1 MLIINK
7 FKHCKIYI
15 ISNESHQ
22 EYPLS
27 YHCLLT
33 IVNSVIYSLSYLMY
47 VLAYYYFLK
56 LDHIFVILQMCWIV
70 EFPVFHI
77 IEYDTYDFRNFKN
90 IFYFFLMPKS
100 LLKE

>member
-1 MLIINK
+1 
-7 FKHCKIYI
+7 
-15 ISNESHQ
+15 
-22 EYPLS
+22 
-27 YHCLLT
+27 
-33 IVNSVIYSLSYLMY
+33 MY

-90 IFYFFLMPKS
+90 IFYFF
-100 LLKE
+100 